1 MYTNRF
7 QHVSHNHLYLLL
19 GPQLIKHLLDL
30 QLPVI
35 LQGVEGLHWHL
46 KEARLFDGRQL
57 VQNSC
62 ELWSGVRVRAPA
74 FCGKKMRN
82 TLKKQRQVRLSK
94 NDSWPRN

>member
-7 QHVSHNHLYLLL
+7 KHVSHNHLYLLL

-62 ELWSGVRVRAPA
+62 ELRSGVRVRAPA

-82 TLKKQRQVRLSK
+82 TLKNQAPGSPQQK
-94 NDSWPRN
+94 